1 MPENYYVQMQ
11 EILARLAASG
21 TRPGLLLHA
30 CCAPCSTA
38 VLETLMPYFSVTLY
52 YYNPNILPK
61 AEYEKRLDELKKLL
75 NFPEFA
81 SVGLLVPARDEQAF
95 RAAARGMEL
104 EPEGGARCRACYALR
119 LAETARAADALG
131 FAYFTTTLSVSPHKN
146 SAWLHEIG
154 QGLSARTAAA
164 YLPSDF
170 KKKIGYARS
179 IELSRKYGLYRQRYC
194 GCTPDNTE

>member
-81 SVGLLVPARDEQAF
+81 SVGLLVPARDEQD
-95 RAAARGMEL
+95 RKST
-104 EPEGGARCRACYALR
+104 R
-119 LAETARAADALG
+119 L
-131 FAYFTTTLSVSPHKN
+131 N
-146 SAWLHEIG
+146 SSHNN
-154 QGLSARTAAA
+154 QSRMPSSA
-164 YLPSDF
+164 
-170 KKKIGYARS
+170 
-179 IELSRKYGLYRQRYC
+179 
-194 GCTPDNTE
+194 